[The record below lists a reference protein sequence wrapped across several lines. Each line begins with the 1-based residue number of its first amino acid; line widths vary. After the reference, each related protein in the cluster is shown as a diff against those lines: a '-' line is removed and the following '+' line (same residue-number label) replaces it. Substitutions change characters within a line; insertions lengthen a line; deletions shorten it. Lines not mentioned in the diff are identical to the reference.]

1 VASSRVPKRV
11 LVVDDD
17 EGLLDLMKL
26 ILQRAGFEPILA
38 SSGSQG
44 LRLFSEHQPDLAII
58 DVAMPEM
65 DGFQL
70 VEEIARQ
77 QAETEQRIP
86 IIMLSA
92 HGQEHLMQRGYTLGV
107 DVYLIKPV
115 PSRNMIECIDL
126 LLRRQSA

>member
-1 VASSRVPKRV
+1 VASSQVPKRV

-26 ILQRAGFEPILA
+26 ILRRAGFEAILA

-44 LRLFSEHQPDLAII
+44 LRLFSESRPDLAIV

-77 QAETEQRIP
+77 QVETEQRIP

-107 DVYLIKPV
+107 DMYLIKPV
-115 PSRNMIECIDL
+115 PSRSMIECINKL
-126 LLRRQSA
+126 LER